1 MADDDTKKPKT
12 VYFPSIPPKVPA
24 TALSYSKSVQEAP
37 YRALVGVVVDG
48 KEVERHH
55 ESPRYRVRRQTGL
68 TNRWRLPESLYSDL
82 LGSSQALK
90 AINMPFNQSLVEVIT
105 HEGPKQSMHI
115 DMSAP
120 YSFRQIDDR
129 PATFPAF
136 ATRSRTT
143 LEPGALANPLTVRI
157 KSIPKSVGSVRSF
170 VPKCARPETPKDIFL
185 YHSKKSMT
193 FLGPGKQHKKH
204 DVLLKALGMD
214 WELHRPFLQKSES
227 LTQLLKASED
237 PKMQKYYRSPVSET
251 LDNYIVKSNFYS
263 NEYQNTNHK
272 LLVVEASEAEE
283 TQSKGLDHPAH
294 ISEKRVGSLSVI
306 HLHFDDPLVSQRAMA
321 IALGNLYHD
330 DLDVDLSD
338 VAGVLAAAA
347 ALGFK
352 QLMEGCG
359 TIMLKSIN
367 YRTVCTYHLAASKY
381 HQEHVVLACERWLE
395 LNLIPELSMH
405 IQLREMSS
413 ELLQKILKSSR
424 LFTYNEYSVYRNLS
438 YWLFLQ
444 LNPQMQLMPSHSTV
458 LAYFNSLPKTCSF
471 LETDDG
477 QMYAPLFSTVRLHG
491 IIDTTNIQDMQI
503 MNILPQSWMVRL
515 LSQHYQAL
523 QEGGD
528 MTSLK
533 QFNVNAIRQGFIV
546 DDEPHYHSEILS
558 LHGFHFELKAIR
570 QSSENHTY
578 QFYMQRLKP
587 GDPILSFRQCER
599 QTFSMRSDREVQYS
613 ITVQYLHKGEH
624 HMESTGVLTHK
635 FGLGEKTS
643 KSQVISLDNLKKPIY
658 VSYALLFPAS

>member
-1 MADDDTKKPKT
+1 P
-12 VYFPSIPPKVPA
+12 
-24 TALSYSKSVQEAP
+24 
-37 YRALVGVVVDG
+37 
-48 KEVERHH
+48 
-55 ESPRYRVRRQTGL
+55 ESPRCRVRRQTGL

-90 AINMPFNQSLVEVIT
+90 AINMPFNQSLVETIT
-105 HEGPKQSMHI
+105 GRSVTHNPMLATCSQFAYIKEQNWSIMEILSKMSTLFKLPSLPDPAGP
-115 DMSAP
+115 
-120 YSFRQIDDR
+120 
-129 PATFPAF
+129 
-136 ATRSRTT
+136 
-143 LEPGALANPLTVRI
+143 VRHY
-157 KSIPKSVGSVRSF
+157 
-170 VPKCARPETPKDIFL
+170 VPKNARAETPKDIFL
-185 YHSKKSMT
+185 YHSKKSMS
-193 FLGPGKQHKKH
+193 FVGP

-214 WELHRPFLQKSES
+214 WELHRPFLQKSEE
-227 LTQLLKASED
+227 LTQLLKISED
-237 PKMQKYYRSPVSET
+237 PKAQKYFRSPVSET
-251 LDNYIVKSNFYS
+251 LDNYIIKSNFYRYKDMFDDDQAKS
-263 NEYQNTNHK
+263 
-272 LLVVEASEAEE
+272 
-283 TQSKGLDHPAH
+283 LDHPAH

-306 HLHFDDPLVSQRAMA
+306 HLHIDDPLVTQRAMA

-367 YRTVCTYHLAASKY
+367 YRTVCQYHLAASKY

-424 LFTYNEYSVYRNLS
+424 LFTYNEFSVYRNLS

-458 LAYFNSLPKTCSF
+458 LSYFNSLPKTCSF

-477 QMYAPLFSTVRLHG
+477 QMYSPLFSSVRLHG
-491 IIDTTNIQDMQI
+491 IIDATNIQDMRI
-503 MNILPQSWMVRL
+503 MNIIPQSWMVNL
-515 LSQHYQAL
+515 LSQHYLAL

-533 QFNVNAIRQGFIV
+533 QFNVSAVRQGFIV

-558 LHGFHFELKAIR
+558 LHGFHFELRAIR
-570 QSSENHTY
+570 QETENHTY

-599 QTFSMRSDREVQYS
+599 HTFSMRPDREVCYS
-613 ITVQYLHKGEH
+613 ITVQYLYKGEH
-624 HMESTGVLTHK
+624 HMESTGTLSQK

-643 KSQVISLDNLKKPIY
+643 KSQVISIDNLKKPIY
-658 VSYALLFPAS
+658 VSYALMFPPS